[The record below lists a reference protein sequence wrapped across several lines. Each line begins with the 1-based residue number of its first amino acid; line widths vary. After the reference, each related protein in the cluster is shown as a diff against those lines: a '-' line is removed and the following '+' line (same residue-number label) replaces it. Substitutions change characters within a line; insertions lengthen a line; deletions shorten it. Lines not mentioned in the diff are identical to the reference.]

1 MQVADASLVFAI
13 ALGVG
18 VIIQALGRHLRVPGI
33 VLLLAA
39 GVALG
44 PDGLKWVDPR
54 LLGEGLIGLV
64 RLSVAIILFEG
75 GLNLEISRLRRE
87 GTAIR
92 RLVTLGAIITG
103 LGGALAARFFM
114 LDWNWTQALLFG
126 SIVIVTGPTVVTP
139 ILRHVRLLPRVSTVL
154 EAEGVLI
161 DPIGAFIAVLALEIA
176 VAPSAS
182 AFTNVPLWLAQ
193 RIGFGLVAGASFGFL
208 LAWVLRSR
216 RIVPEGYENIVT
228 MGGVVLLFAV
238 CRSILPE
245 SGILAT
251 TIAGIVVGNLHTR
264 VGRGMATFEEQI
276 TVMLIGLLFVLLA
289 ASVRLADVQALGWG
303 GIATVA
309 SLMFIV
315 RPVQVFSMTA
325 GTDMSFRDK
334 VFISWLAPRGI
345 VAAAVASLT
354 SSVMEVEGIAGGPAL
369 RALVF
374 LTIAVTVLLQGGAA
388 PLVAKMLRL
397 LAPPRDA
404 AVILGADGLGLAIGN
419 ELRSAGT
426 RVIFLDTNA
435 ANCNAAERLGYGV
448 VFGNAFD
455 EKVLARAPRP
465 G

>member
-1 MQVADASLVFAI
+1 MQASDASLVFAI

-18 VIIQALGRHLRVPGI
+18 VIVQALGRHLRVPGI

-44 PDGLKWVDPR
+44 PDGLRWVDPR
-54 LLGEGLIGLV
+54 LLGDGLIGLV

-75 GLNLEISRLRRE
+75 GLNLEIGRLRRE

-92 RLVTLGAIITG
+92 RLVTLGALITG
-103 LGGALAARFFM
+103 IGGSLAARFFM
-114 LDWNWTQALLFG
+114 DWNWTQALLFG
-126 SIVIVTGPTVVTP
+126 TIVIVTGPTVVTP
-139 ILRHVRLLPRVSTVL
+139 ILRHIRLLPRVSTVL

-182 AFTNVPLWLAQ
+182 AFTNAPLWLAQ
-193 RIGFGLVAGASFGFL
+193 RVGFGLVAGATFGFL
-208 LAWVLRSR
+208 LARVLRSR
-216 RIVPEGYENIVT
+216 QIVPEGYENIVT

-251 TIAGIVVGNLHTR
+251 TIAEIVVGNLHTR
-264 VGRGMATFEEQI
+264 VGRAMSTFEEQI

-303 GIATVA
+303 GIATVGA
-309 SLMFIV
+309 LMFLV

-325 GTDMSFRDK
+325 GTNMSFRDK
-334 VFISWLAPRGI
+334 LFISWLAPRGI

-374 LTIAVTVLLQGGAA
+374 LTIAATVLLQGGTA
-388 PLVAKMLRL
+388 PLVARLLRL
-397 LAPPRDA
+397 LAPPA
-404 AVILGADGLGLAIGN
+404 
-419 ELRSAGT
+419 T
-426 RVIFLDTNA
+426 R
-435 ANCNAAERLGYGV
+435 R
-448 VFGNAFD
+448 
-455 EKVLARAPRP
+455 
-465 G
+465 